1 MNEKLEL
8 LDRYLLTR
16 ENRLNA
22 GDVLTVKLVDGML
35 TVYKEEDLE
44 SGQKRHVT
52 LVEKFDDQLDMTI
65 EDLLVNQL

>member
-1 MNEKLEL
+1 MNVKLEQ

-22 GDVLTVKLVDGML
+22 GDVLTVKLIDGML

-44 SGQKRHVT
+44 NGKKRHVT

-65 EDLLVNQL
+65 EDLLVNQV

>member
-44 SGQKRHVT
+44 SEKKKHVT
-52 LVEKFDDQLDMTI
+52 LVEKFDDQLDITI
-65 EDLLVNQL
+65 GDLLVNQL

>member
-1 MNEKLEL
+1 MNVKLEQ

-22 GDVLTVKLVDGML
+22 GDVLTVKLIDGML
-35 TVYKEEDLE
+35 TVYKEKDLE
-44 SGQKRHVT
+44 SGKKKHVT

-65 EDLLVNQL
+65 KDLLVNQL

>member
-1 MNEKLEL
+1 MNVKLEQ

-22 GDVLTVKLVDGML
+22 GDVLTVKLIDGML
-35 TVYKEEDLE
+35 TVYTEEDLE
-44 SGQKRHVT
+44 SGKKKHMT

-65 EDLLVNQL
+65 EDLLVNQV